1 MDGKTDVQPVS
12 IVDRGLVL
20 LSLDADGVAHMRL
33 NRPDAA
39 NGLNIDMLKALEA
52 VLLQVHGDS
61 RIRALLVTG
70 EGRHFCAGGDVHVF
84 LEQGEALPAFIRV
97 ATALLQIVAGLLI
110 RLEVPVVA
118 AVHGYAAG
126 GGGMGLVCSADL
138 VVAAESAK
146 FMAGATRVAMVP
158 DAGVTASLTQIVG
171 FRRAMEIVLLNE
183 ALTAEQALQ
192 AGLINRVVAD
202 DRLLDEA
209 LALARRLAR
218 GAPAAQAAT
227 KRLMWSGIGQGV
239 EAVMPVENA
248 TQAYLSGLADAREGL
263 RAVIEKRVPR
273 FLGQ

>member
-1 MDGKTDVQPVS
+1 MSSVDGAPVPLVAEGVAL
-12 IVDRGLVL
+12 VDLH
-20 LSLDADGVAHMRL
+20 DDGVAHLRL

-39 NGLNIDMLKALEA
+39 NGLNLDMLKGLEA
-52 VLLQVHGDS
+52 ALLCIHGDA
-61 RIRALLVTG
+61 RVRALLITG
-70 EGRHFCAGGDVHVF
+70 EGRNFCAGGDVHVF

-97 ATALLQIVAGLLI
+97 ATALLQTVAGLII

-126 GGGMGLVCSADL
+126 GGGMGLVCSADM
-138 VVAAESAK
+138 VIAGEGAR

-183 ALTAEQALQ
+183 PLTAAEARSI
-192 AGLINRVVAD
+192 GLINRVVPDAD
-202 DRLLDEA
+202 LLAEG
-209 LALARRLAR
+209 LALVRRLAQ

-227 KRLMWSGIGQGV
+227 KRLMWSGIGQSV

-248 TQAYLSGLADAREGL
+248 TQAQLSGLPDAREGL
-263 RAVIEKRVPR
+263 RAVIEKRAPL
-273 FLGQ
+273 FKGQ